1 MKIECKYIHSYTNTN
16 KSHIKWMK
24 ITIFTETWFA
34 QNQYHR
40 NVKKGSDRIFCTF
53 LHIWPVHYILLQ
65 KFMKP
70 LFISNNWSEL
80 NMLCLWNHQ
89 FVKICHEQLTEKQK
103 RMSCSPHLFLWNMN
117 SKFPQIFSPFK
128 VSLLLIGVF
137 LSKLLVV

>member
-80 NMLCLWNHQ
+80 NMLCFMKSSVRENMSWTAHWKTETNELLTTS
-89 FVKICHEQLTEKQK
+89 FFMKHEFQIST
-103 RMSCSPHLFLWNMN
+103 
-117 SKFPQIFSPFK
+117 IFSPFK
-128 VSLLLIGVF
+128 VSLLLICC
-137 LSKLLVV
+137 